1 MRALAS
7 LAEAPSTASSYP
19 ELLALVGRLHRGLL
33 ALVQDELRRHER
45 RDINPTQAL
54 LLHALGDNEVTIGAF
69 AARGYYLGSNV
80 SYNLKK
86 LVAGG
91 LLERRAS
98 GEDLRVVHVRLTPKG
113 RELHEL
119 LERLFARQAE
129 NLAGAGGISFAE
141 LATITRLMR
150 RLERFWIHQLAYR
163 P

>member
-1 MRALAS
+1 MRVLAS
-7 LAEAPSTASSYP
+7 LAEAPSTYP

-33 ALVQDELRRHER
+33 AIVHDELRRHER
-45 RDINPTQAL
+45 HDVNPTQAL
-54 LLHALGDNEVTIGAF
+54 LLHALGDNEVTAGTL

-86 LVAGG
+86 LVADG

-98 GEDLRVVHVRLTPKG
+98 TEDARAVYVRLSPRG
-113 RELHEL
+113 HEVREL

-129 NLAGAGGISFAE
+129 SLGGAGGVNFLE
-141 LATITRLMR
+141 LAAMTKLMR